1 MSLEHKSLVTSI
13 VEKIEEQILSG
24 ELEPGERIF
33 EQRLC
38 EDLDVSRSPVR
49 EALIT
54 LESQGFV
61 VKEARKGVRVAE
73 PTPKEITD
81 AYTIRANLES
91 LATYLT
97 VQRSSPSLIEKL
109 EALNDKL
116 KQICTTGA
124 TNEYYRI
131 NLEFHDAIINECGNE
146 QLIQMLHV
154 FIKKTARY
162 RKQILFFP
170 GRIEES
176 LKKHEQLI
184 QSLKERNAE
193 RAEKIRKEL
202 ILSSIK
208 HLKLNTER
216 KEDRVE
222 D

>member
-24 ELEPGERIF
+24 ELKPGERIF

-38 EDLDVSRSPVR
+38 EDLNVSRSPVR

-73 PTPKEITD
+73 FTPKEITD

-91 LATYLT
+91 LATYLA
-97 VQRSSPSLIEKL
+97 VNRSSPSLIEKL

-116 KQICTTGA
+116 KQISATGPSS
-124 TNEYYRI
+124 EYYRI

-162 RKQILFFP
+162 RKQILFYP

-176 LKKHEQLI
+176 LKKHEKLI
-184 QSLKERNAE
+184 QSLKERNAR

-208 HLKLNTER
+208 HLKLNTEK

>member
-91 LATYLT
+91 LATYLA

-116 KQICTTGA
+116 KQICATGA

-184 QSLKERNAE
+184 QSLKERNAK

-208 HLKLNTER
+208 HLKLNAER